1 MAMKK
6 YEKLK
11 KRLPLYLSDDLPV
24 AERRELEEALEKSPE
39 LKQELQDWAGIKA
52 VYQDMIRETPAPAEE
67 LYGRILQN
75 IRKKEAV
82 KGPQAYKLWLQ
93 GLQDFFKWAF
103 ASPKLAWATASIC
116 LIISLVMVFRPAEQR
131 YITLGEIHDKPNIVN
146 LNIVFKEGVSEKEI
160 RKLLLKTGTQIVDG
174 PDANGLYVLSAKNEE
189 PKENV
194 LKELN
199 KAWIVRFVALRE

>member
-1 MAMKK
+1 MKK

-24 AERRELEEALEKSPE
+24 AERRELEEALEKFPE

-67 LYGRILQN
+67 LYGRIVQN

-82 KGPQAYKLWLQ
+82 KGPQAYKIWIQ
-93 GLQDFFKWAF
+93 GLLDFFKWAF